1 MLRYLYYLLIINGV
15 DGALVAYHEKVTRK
29 IFFFL
34 YFRHKQVMLEAYERQ
49 CDEACKI
56 FAEYQRRL
64 HQFVDQARDVRR
76 SSTGV
81 SGPADSADDM
91 QLQNAREDLYSV
103 KSNRLSEDLIETAGE
118 RCIRKACETLAANMI
133 ETIRS
138 SFPAFEGSGINS
150 TCQLDAAKL
159 GMDLDC
165 EIPTDVKAVALD
177 CLKNPSLLLQ
187 SVITYTSR
195 IKTLIHRETNKID
208 IRADA
213 ELLRCY
219 FSCLIFIYLTLLLE

>member
-1 MLRYLYYLLIINGV
+1 MLRKLYYLLIINNA
-15 DGALVAYHEKVTRK
+15 DGPLVAYHEKVTMN
-29 IFFFL
+29 FLLLL
-34 YFRHKQVMLEAYERQ
+34 YFRHKQVMLEAYEQQ

-76 SSTGV
+76 SSIGV
-81 SGPADSADDM
+81 SGAADSANDM
-91 QLQNAREDLYSV
+91 QLQSDREDLYSV
-103 KSNRLSEDLIETAGE
+103 KNNRLSEDLVETAGE

-159 GMDLDC
+159 GIDLDS

-177 CLKNPSLLLQ
+177 SLKNPSLLLQ
-187 SVITYTSR
+187 SVITYTLCM
-195 IKTLIHRETNKID
+195 KTLIHRETGKID

-213 ELLRCY
+213 ELLRY
-219 FSCLIFIYLTLLLE
+219 

>member
-1 MLRYLYYLLIINGV
+1 
-15 DGALVAYHEKVTRK
+15 
-29 IFFFL
+29 
-34 YFRHKQVMLEAYERQ
+34 MLEAYERQ
-49 CDEACKI
+49 CDEACTI

-76 SSTGV
+76 SSIGV
-81 SGPADSADDM
+81 SGAADSADDM
-91 QLQNAREDLYSV
+91 QLQSGREDLYSSV
-103 KSNRLSEDLIETAGE
+103 KNNRLPEDLVETAGE
-118 RCIRKACETLAANMI
+118 RCIRKACETLATNMT

-159 GMDLDC
+159 GVDLDS

-177 CLKNPSLLLQ
+177 SLKNPSLLLQ
-187 SVITYTSR
+187 SVITYTAR
-195 IKTLIHRETNKID
+195 MKTLIHRETGKID

-213 ELLRCY
+213 ELLR
-219 FSCLIFIYLTLLLE
+219 